1 MEDSSF
7 PRQNPSPET
16 PAVTKPGRNQTE
28 AGPDKKKYKWKPS
41 TMQILVLG
49 YLAIILVGSF
59 FLSLPI
65 SNREGVWTPYID
77 ALLTATSATCVTGLV
92 TLDTFIYWNWFGQI
106 LILLLIQI
114 GGLGFMTFVTLFSFA
129 LGRRIGLFERT
140 LIAQSAGSFT
150 KGGILRLIKRILF
163 FTFAVEIAGAAL
175 LSIRFCQDFGAGMGI
190 YFGIFHSISAFCNA
204 GFDLMGI
211 GGSAFSSLTAYSDDV
226 LVNLTICGLIIVGGM
241 GYVVWSDIW
250 DKRFRY
256 RQYRLH
262 TRIVLCATLIL
273 VFVPALLLYA
283 FEHNGVLEGMGAGEG
298 FLACLFQ
305 AVTPRTAGFNTVNL
319 AELSDSSILLIQIL
333 MFIGGNSGS
342 TAGGVKVTT
351 MVVILFGLYSSVR
364 GHKDI
369 VIGKRSLDLSLAK
382 QAMSLFTIYLI
393 FVLTAT
399 LIICAIE
406 PPEVALRDVSFECIS
421 AIATVGLTTGITPG
435 LHAASKFIVTLLMF
449 AGRLGVLTLASAM
462 MTSKVHPNIKR
473 PTEKILIG

>member
-1 MEDSSF
+1 MSAAFIDSL
-7 PRQNPSPET
+7 
-16 PAVTKPGRNQTE
+16 
-28 AGPDKKKYKWKPS
+28 
-41 TMQILVLG
+41 LV
-49 YLAIILVGSF
+49 
-59 FLSLPI
+59 
-65 SNREGVWTPYID
+65 
-77 ALLTATSATCVTGLV
+77 ATSATCVTGLITV
-92 TLDTFIYWNWFGQI
+92 DTFLHWTTFGQI
-106 LILLLIQI
+106 IVLLLIQI

-140 LIAQSAGSFT
+140 LLAQSAGAFT
-150 KGGILRLIKRILF
+150 KGGILRLVKRILI
-163 FTFAVEIAGAAL
+163 FTFSVEVVGACVL
-175 LSIRFCQDFGAGMGI
+175 MTRFVPDYGGQGVWFA
-190 YFGIFHSISAFCNA
+190 FFHSISAFCNA
-204 GFDLMGI
+204 GFDLMGVN
-211 GGSAFSSLTAYSDDV
+211 GTPFASLTSYSGDWV
-226 LVNLTICGLIIVGGM
+226 VNLTICALILVGGM

-262 TRIVLCATLIL
+262 TRIVLWATLIL
-273 VFVPALLLYA
+273 VFLPALLIFA
-283 FEHNGVLEGMGAGEG
+283 FEQGGTVLEGKSAGES
-298 FLACLFQ
+298 FLICLFQ
-305 AVTPRTAGFNTVNL
+305 AVTPRTAGFNTVNI
-319 AELSDSSILLIQIL
+319 AEMSDSSVLLIQIL

-393 FVLTAT
+393 FVMTAT

-406 PPEVALRDVSFECIS
+406 PPDVTLRDVSFECVS

-462 MTSKVHPNIKR
+462 MTSKVQPNIKR